1 MAGRIALRSFHDT
14 KARLLRIRC
23 TMQVCTTV
31 CGNTDVIASGKP
43 LSPSTTAMR
52 MSLTP
57 RALSS
62 LTTLSQNLAP
72 SVCSIHSPRTS
83 FSPSGLSASAT
94 YTTLFLTRPSSRILD
109 PQGVEK
115 HHRIDR
121 VEWPVLPLPN
131 LVDDRVGDPADE
143 VGRDF
148 RAVQLGQVA
157 LDLPNRHAACIE
169 AQNLVVEPVEPRLPL
184 GDQLR
189 FETAGPIAWHR
200 NLDFAILGQH
210 RLRTRTVAAVA
221 FAAACRI
228 ALLVAEVVGQLRPER
243 ALDQRLLQLFEKT
256 AISSQV
262 FRLLIVSKKLIQ
274 QLRCNRRIG
283 RHVSP

>member
-83 FSPSGLSASAT
+83 FSPSGLSARAT
-94 YTTLFLTRPSSRILD
+94 KKP
-109 PQGVEK
+109 
-115 HHRIDR
+115 HRIAR
-121 VEWPVLPLPN
+121 VERPVLPLPN

-148 RAVQLGQVA
+148 RAVQLGHVA

-189 FETAGPIAWHR
+189 FETAGPIARHR
-200 NLDFAILGQH
+200 NLDFAILGQD
-210 RLRTRTVAAVA
+210 RLRTRPVGAVA

-228 ALLVAEVVGQLRPER
+228 A
-243 ALDQRLLQLFEKT
+243 
-256 AISSQV
+256 
-262 FRLLIVSKKLIQ
+262 
-274 QLRCNRRIG
+274 
-283 RHVSP
+283 

>member
-1 MAGRIALRSFHDT
+1 
-14 KARLLRIRC
+14 
-23 TMQVCTTV
+23 
-31 CGNTDVIASGKP
+31 
-43 LSPSTTAMR
+43 
-52 MSLTP
+52 
-57 RALSS
+57 
-62 LTTLSQNLAP
+62 
-72 SVCSIHSPRTS
+72 
-83 FSPSGLSASAT
+83 
-94 YTTLFLTRPSSRILD
+94 
-109 PQGVEK
+109 
-115 HHRIDR
+115 
-121 VEWPVLPLPN
+121 
-131 LVDDRVGDPADE
+131 
-143 VGRDF
+143 
-148 RAVQLGQVA
+148 VA

-221 FAAACRI
+221 FAATCRI
-228 ALLVAEVVGQLRPER
+228 ALLVAEMVGQLRPER

-262 FRLLIVSKKLIQ
+262 FRLFIVSKKLIQ

-283 RHVSP
+283 RHVSLLDKVNSQKPAYTFFRTPSIGTARTIRSHSSETLFIPRLIG